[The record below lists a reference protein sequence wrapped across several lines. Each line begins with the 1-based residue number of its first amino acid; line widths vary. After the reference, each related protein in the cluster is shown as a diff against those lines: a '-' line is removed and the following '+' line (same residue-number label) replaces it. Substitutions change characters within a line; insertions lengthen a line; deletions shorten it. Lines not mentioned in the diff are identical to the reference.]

1 MRVKE
6 KVAQVS
12 WLEISLMCL
21 GMEPV
26 RRKKTTQARGRL
38 ASPVSGI
45 APRHCLMLELISF
58 SISPTQP
65 YTTRGKVNMM
75 AEAETEAERKAGVS
89 FKLFEVMAVG
99 KSGVSFKIFRGHGSR
114 KGRGIS
120 QKFEVMA
127 IGAPCSRRLEST
139 LPTFAIASCQGRGAR
154 IRDVK
159 SVARRTCWTLKS
171 WVSKRVVSTRLRE
184 ARSSK

>member
-1 MRVKE
+1 
-6 KVAQVS
+6 
-12 WLEISLMCL
+12 
-21 GMEPV
+21 
-26 RRKKTTQARGRL
+26 
-38 ASPVSGI
+38 
-45 APRHCLMLELISF
+45 MLELISF

-75 AEAETEAERKAGVS
+75 AEAETEAERKSGVS

-99 KSGVSFKIFRGHGSR
+99 KAGVSLKL
-114 KGRGIS
+114 
-120 QKFEVMA
+120 FEEMA

-171 WVSKRVVSTRLRE
+171 WVSKRVVATRLRE